1 LVSYLC
7 IALSLNGCQ
16 LDGSQRPLVV
26 KYAEDQHKKK
36 ELNRLHNLTL
46 NTSFQ
51 GGRGGGMGG
60 MGGGPPMNGS
70 MNMKPKNDMM
80 GGGSPF
86 YYQSQNMVNMYSS
99 QQPPPMPLVHSPVNS
114 NHQMFLPSPSNG
126 SDYNKRGPNNKGKK
140 GGFPYDSSSLP
151 NPPPGGVGNWFPQ
164 QLPFLPGPPSGIP
177 PPPALHP
184 SQTDLTGISSP
195 FGHPA
200 HNLHGVP
207 VSVMTQPP
215 PGSANHQN
223 GSVFASRS
231 PRHPHQ
237 NGNFGPSP
245 PGALAMPF
253 PAVPNNPSQYQY
265 SPGQGQVTIS
275 VANLPST
282 ADNNMLHE
290 LFSSFGRIINAQIED
305 NMRGGAGGMNGN
317 RFVRGRLQMANLV
330 QAEAAVQALNGAVLF
345 EGSIPLQVRA
355 VANFVFLSVFFYIFL
370 RFRSS
375 NRILSS
381 FFLLFHS
388 SFPLYPLLSFAVSG
402 RNL

>member
-1 LVSYLC
+1 VQFDVKAQANNGKRVLLLFLRGFISFYYLF

-60 MGGGPPMNGS
+60 MGGGPSMNGN

-80 GGGSPF
+80 GGGSPY

-99 QQPPPMPLVHSPVNS
+99 QQPPPMALVHSPVNN

-140 GGFPYDSSSLP
+140 GGFPYDSSLP
-151 NPPPGGVGNWFPQ
+151 TPPAGVGNWFPQ

-184 SQTDLTGISSP
+184 NQTDLTGLSSP
-195 FGHPA
+195 FAHPP

-207 VSVMTQPP
+207 VSVMTQPS
-215 PGSANHQN
+215 PGSTNHQN

-237 NGNFGPSP
+237 NGNYGPSP
-245 PGALAMPF
+245 PGSLAMPF
-253 PAVPNNPSQYQY
+253 PAVPSNNPQYQF

-282 ADNNMLHE
+282 ADSNMLHE
-290 LFSSFGRIINAQIED
+290 LFSNFGRIINAQIED

-345 EGSIPLQVRA
+345 EGNLPLQVSTVLDFA
-355 VANFVFLSVFFYIFL
+355 FLFFI
-370 RFRSS
+370 
-375 NRILSS
+375 
-381 FFLLFHS
+381 
-388 SFPLYPLLSFAVSG
+388 FPL
-402 RNL
+402 